1 MRKIPKVILLI
12 ESSRAAGRGLLRGIA
27 DYARHY
33 GPWSFFWEPGGLE
46 KAWPALRKSDADGII
61 LRDIENVSEVVK
73 LGLPAVIVE
82 HRLSE
87 VPGQPNVVT
96 DSHAIGKLA
105 AEHLLNCGFRHF
117 AYCGYAQTP
126 WSDKRLEAYLTRI
139 RGAGFEVQARIIPF
153 AETESTW
160 RKGRHFIAQWLKRVP
175 KPVGLLACNDDL
187 GQEIMEVCRLHGMQV
202 PDEVAVIGVDNDELI
217 CGLSNPP
224 MSSVAVNFERAGYE
238 AASVLSS
245 LMRGHP
251 RPPERILVRTTHV
264 VSRQSTDVMAVG
276 NAALARALR
285 FIRDHGREN
294 ISVNDAA
301 RAAGLSRRV
310 LEKRFRSLLNH
321 SVLEEIR
328 RVRTDHIVRML
339 VETNLQITQVAGAL
353 GFEDV
358 QHFARY
364 FKSVKGQT
372 PLAYRKA
379 HGSKHSSD

>member
-1 MRKIPKVILLI
+1 MRRIPKVILLI

-46 KAWPALRKSDADGII
+46 KAWPTLRKSEADGII
-61 LRDIENVSEVVK
+61 LRDIENVGEVVK

-96 DSHAIGKLA
+96 DSHTIGQLA
-105 AEHLLNCGFRHF
+105 AEHLLRCGFRHF
-117 AYCGYAQTP
+117 AYCGYAETP
-126 WSDKRLEAYLTRI
+126 WSEKRLEAYVTRI
-139 RGAGFEVQARIIPF
+139 RGAGFEVEARIIPY

-160 RKGRHFIAQWLKRVP
+160 RKGRHVIAQWLKQVP

-187 GQEIMEVCRLHGMQV
+187 GQEIVEVCRLHGMEV

-251 RPPERILVRTTHV
+251 QPPERILVHSTHV
-264 VSRQSTDVMAVG
+264 VSRQSTDVMAVE
-276 NAALARALR
+276 NAALARALKY
-285 FIRDHGREN
+285 IRDHGREN
-294 ISVNDAA
+294 ISVSDAA

-310 LEKRFRSLLNH
+310 LEKRFRSLLKH
-321 SVLEEIR
+321 SVLDEIR

-339 VETNLQITQVAGAL
+339 VETNLQITQIADVL
-353 GFEDV
+353 GFEDS

-364 FKSVKGQT
+364 FKSVKKQT

-379 HGSKHSSD
+379 HGAKHGTD

>member
-1 MRKIPKVILLI
+1 MRRIPKVILLI

-46 KAWPALRKSDADGII
+46 KAWPTLRKSDADGII
-61 LRDIENVSEVVK
+61 LRDIENVDEVIQ

-87 VPGQPNVVT
+87 VPGQTNVVT
-96 DSHAIGKLA
+96 DSSAIGQLA
-105 AEHLLNCGFRHF
+105 ADHLLACGFRHF

-126 WSDKRLEAYLTRI
+126 WSEKRLESFCARI
-139 RGAGFEVQARIIPF
+139 RGAGFAVDAKIIPY
-153 AETESTW
+153 AETENTW
-160 RKGRHFIAQWLKRVP
+160 RRGRNFIAQWLKQVP

-187 GQEIMEVCRLHGMQV
+187 GQEIVEVCRLQGMDV
-202 PDEVAVIGVDNDELI
+202 PDKVAVIGVDNDELI

-238 AASVLSS
+238 AAGLLSS
-245 LMRGHP
+245 LMQGHP
-251 RPPERILVRTTHV
+251 RPPERIVVRSTHV
-264 VSRQSTDVMAVG
+264 VPRRSTDVMAVED
-276 NAALARALR
+276 ASLARALR

-294 ISVNDAA
+294 ISVADAA

-310 LEKRFRSLLNH
+310 LEKRFRSILKQ

-328 RVRTDHIVRML
+328 RIRAEHIVRML
-339 VETNLQITQVAGAL
+339 VETNLQVSEIAGAL

-364 FKSVKGQT
+364 FKSLKGQT

-379 HGSKHSSD
+379 HGAKQGSD